1 MESTKEETVCM
12 WMMDLMQNIAIILY
26 NRNGEKIDA
35 EILEYT
41 DAQIETYEDKYY
53 ATLQAIYNTYYT
65 GTVNEKSVSHKKKK
79 QKSRK

>member
-1 MESTKEETVCM
+1 M